1 MYREGQKRGGQA
13 AFFPMCEGVSKTLPG
28 PK

>member
-1 MYREGQKRGGQA
+1 MYRKGQKRVSQA
-13 AFFPMCEGVSKTLPG
+13 AFFPMCKGVTKTLPG